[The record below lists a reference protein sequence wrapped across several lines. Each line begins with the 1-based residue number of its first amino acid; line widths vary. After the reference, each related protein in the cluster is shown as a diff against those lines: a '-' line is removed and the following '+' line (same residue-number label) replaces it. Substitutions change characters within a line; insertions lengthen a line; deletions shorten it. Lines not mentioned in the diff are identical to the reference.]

1 MKQQKLTDYTP
12 DYPRKLLRGTAL
24 AAAAIVA
31 LGSTAACTSLQLS
44 GYMTTDDPGTVALD
58 GDVAIDPGD
67 DLKLDGEVAV
77 DETPDAE
84 ILGYIG
90 VEEQTGD
97 EVFTTDGEEAVDPAD
112 DLILDGDVSVD
123 ETGSVA
129 PDAVAEIMTTGMVYI
144 SEDSDAE

>member
-24 AAAAIVA
+24 AAAAI
-31 LGSTAACTSLQLS
+31 
-44 GYMTTDDPGTVALD
+44 VALD

-144 SEDSDAE
+144 PEDSDAE